1 MAGYTGG
8 VRWLYHVRIRTT
20 DDAWPYAPESFAK
33 EHFIHASFRDAVLE
47 SASLY
52 FSTDTTLE
60 ILAIDPRRLTAKIE
74 IATTPRGPM
83 PHILGPIDRDAV
95 TRIWPLA
102 SFNPKRLPD
111 RIDETI

>member
-1 MAGYTGG
+1 M
-8 VRWLYHVRIRTT
+8 RWLYHVRIQPT
-20 DDAWPYAPESFAK
+20 DDAWPYAPTSFAK
-33 EHFIHASFRDAVLE
+33 EKFIHASYRDAILE

-52 FSTDTTLE
+52 FPPDAKLE
-60 ILAIDPRRLTAKIE
+60 ILAIDPRKLTPKIE

-102 SFNPKRLPD
+102 SFNPKRNPD